1 MRNDAFD
8 ELDDVPSLT
17 TDAADRDEFGHH
29 PRHVYEPEQRRV
41 VDTKERR
48 PASTGPLWALL
59 GAMLIALAGVGWWS
73 HQQISLMEQQLVATQ
88 ESFVRISEE
97 AAGRLD
103 DIRGKVV
110 ASESSVTS
118 EREALRLQVKQLQE
132 KLGSQERQQ
141 ADVSNQFGG
150 QEPGGEA
157 EIATFWPAISRPS
170 RKARRN
176 WSRYWTASCRH
187 WPPNRR
193 S

>member
-1 MRNDAFD
+1 MRNDSFD

-17 TDAADRDEFGHH
+17 TDAADREEFGHH

-41 VDTKERR
+41 VDTKARR

-59 GAMLIALAGVGWWS
+59 GAMLIALAGVAWWS
-73 HQQISLMEQQLVATQ
+73 HQQLSLMEQQLVATQ

-118 EREALRLQVKQLQE
+118 EREALRLQVKQLS
-132 KLGSQERQQ
+132 LIHIS
-141 ADVSNQFGG
+141 
-150 QEPGGEA
+150 EP
-157 EIATFWPAISRPS
+157 TRP
-170 RKARRN
+170 
-176 WSRYWTASCRH
+176 Y
-187 WPPNRR
+187 
-193 S
+193 

>member
-150 QEPGGEA
+150 QGKRLDQLA
-157 EIATFWPAISRPS
+157 SDL
-170 RKARRN
+170 KAQQE
-176 WSRYWTASCRH
+176 SAA
-187 WPPNRR
+187 
-193 S
+193 